1 MIERFNKYL
10 LFITRW
16 CAWIGMGFLLA
27 AMLVTTADILLRKLN
42 SQGIFGA
49 VDIVQ
54 LMIMSAAFLSI
65 PYGFMTHSHVA
76 VSVIVDHFN
85 RKGTALTNL
94 LAALLATGFMLAI
107 AWFGW
112 EQAAL
117 QAGYGDVSLTL
128 GIPKIY
134 YWIPLLSG
142 AALSTIV
149 CIYMSIE
156 ALRVII
162 TGRSQF
168 TPRPA
173 GPDQGED

>member
-1 MIERFNKYL
+1 MIERFNRYL

-27 AMLVTTADILLRKLN
+27 AMIVTATDILLRKLN

-65 PYGFMTHSHVA
+65 PYGFMTNSHVA
-76 VSVIVDHFN
+76 VSVIVDNFN
-85 RKGTALTNL
+85 RRGTALTSL
-94 LAALLATGFMLAI
+94 LAALLATGFMGAI

-112 EQAAL
+112 EQAVM

-128 GIPKIY
+128 GIPKSY
-134 YWIPLLSG
+134 YWAPLLCG
-142 AALSTIV
+142 AALSAIV
-149 CIYMSIE
+149 CIHMSIE

-168 TPRPA
+168 TPRPVSS
-173 GPDQGED
+173 DQGEG